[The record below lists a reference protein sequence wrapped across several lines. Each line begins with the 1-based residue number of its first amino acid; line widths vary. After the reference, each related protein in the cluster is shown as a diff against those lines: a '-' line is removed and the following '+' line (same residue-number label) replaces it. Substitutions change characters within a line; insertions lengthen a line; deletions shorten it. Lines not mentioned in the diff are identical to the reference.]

1 MWYASIHMTNSQHS
15 IINGKPSATSSRSNL
30 KSKQPCVGVF
40 WIPKGCQADARR
52 RSPNYDFQT
61 NRYETLAGKATAA
74 FAKMQDVTFG
84 RGARAVRCNA
94 MAADL
99 LSFFLSFFL
108 SLASTTYGILAASL
122 HDKEDA
128 LLVGHEYVRTYVRSS
143 LPILAASVAV
153 SLLWVSLAAWCLG
166 RSPCHV

>member
-108 SLASTTYGILAASL
+108 WRRPPMVFWRPLCMIKKMPCWLVMST
-122 HDKEDA
+122 
-128 LLVGHEYVRTYVRSS
+128 YVRTCDPVFLFCQR
-143 LPILAASVAV
+143 
-153 SLLWVSLAAWCLG
+153 LLLSHFFG
-166 RSPCHV
+166 FP